1 MTEDLLEE
9 VAFRLGFGG
18 RVGFGGAEEAER
30 TACSKAIP
38 RGARVLLETVPVAGK
53 QFNSPYKVSLR

>member
-1 MTEDLLEE
+1 MTEELLEE

-18 RVGFGGAEEAER
+18 RVGFGDAEEAER
-30 TACSKAIP
+30 TAYSKAIP
-38 RGARVLLETVPVAGK
+38 LGARVLLRKVPRAGE

>member
-18 RVGFGGAEEAER
+18 CVGFGDAEEAER
-30 TACSKAIP
+30 TAYGKAIAL
-38 RGARVLLETVPVAGK
+38 GARVLLKTVPRAI
-53 QFNSPYKVSLR
+53 QFNSPRKVSLR